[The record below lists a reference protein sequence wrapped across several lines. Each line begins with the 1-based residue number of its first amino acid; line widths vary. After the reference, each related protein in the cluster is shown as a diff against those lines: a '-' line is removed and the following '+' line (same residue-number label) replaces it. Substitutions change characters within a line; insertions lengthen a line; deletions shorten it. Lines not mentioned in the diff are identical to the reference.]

1 MTVLDGPAAGRSAGL
16 SPSVLLGGS
25 RGAGQRIPVAV
36 TFRSSRRA
44 QRRLLRRS
52 AWVLA
57 VAVALAAPAG
67 ATIPGAV
74 DDGYRA
80 GSRVTTD
87 FAGAE
92 DGIAAL
98 IAQPDGTVVAAGSA
112 RVPHSEFALVRYR
125 PDGSLDPGFGDH
137 GKVTTRIGSGAL
149 IQAAARQPD
158 GKVVAAGV
166 VGFAANGGPVDFA
179 LARYLPDGRLDR
191 SFGDAG
197 IVVTDVS
204 PGASDVLHALVL
216 QPDGRIVVAG
226 DTPAGGLGDTK
237 LVLARYLPDGRLD
250 PTFGQDG
257 IVTTDLGPGIDSAR
271 GLVLQPDG
279 RLVAVGHGG
288 TGGYPVTVRYLPD
301 GSLDPAFGRDG
312 RVTMVGPMTG
322 AMAAALQSDGR
333 IVIAGSSNG
342 TNQPLVVARL
352 LADGTPDRSF
362 GDDGQVA
369 TAVGWQANADA
380 VIVQS
385 DGRITVAGTAD
396 IGRQRGQFAFLVARY
411 ERNGALDRSFGRD
424 GVATTDFTSG
434 TDQATAL
441 VVDAS
446 GHLVTGG
453 VSGFTP
459 PGRAD
464 FAVVGLDRPLVAVD
478 VPLPEPIASPS
489 PIGRLTPAIPA
500 TLPSGVGTG
509 ASITMPVPV
518 TGPSLRTGVDATIQ
532 GATPPRSL
540 PAGAPPAATGANT
553 PGPGPMPADVEPAP
567 AQPQPQVAELS
578 ASLRYSP
585 AGQATPRPA
594 GPNGPLVLLAAVL
607 IAVVGTA
614 NVTLR
619 HVHRTAVHQPN

>member
-1 MTVLDGPAAGRSAGL
+1 
-16 SPSVLLGGS
+16 
-25 RGAGQRIPVAV
+25 V
-36 TFRSSRRA
+36 TLRSSRRA
-44 QRRLLRRS
+44 QRRLPRRS
-52 AWVLA
+52 PWVLA

-67 ATIPGAV
+67 ASIPGAV

-125 PDGSLDPGFGDH
+125 PDGNLDPGFGDH

-158 GKVVAAGV
+158 GKLIAAGV
-166 VGFAANGGPVDFA
+166 VDFSANGGPIDFA
-179 LARYLPDGRLDR
+179 LARYLADGRLDR

-197 IVVTDVS
+197 IVVTDIS
-204 PGASDVLHALVL
+204 PGASDVLHAVVL

-226 DTPAGGLGDTK
+226 DTPTGGLGDTK
-237 LVLARYLPDGRLD
+237 FVLARYLPDGRLD

-257 IVTTDLGPGIDSAR
+257 IVTTDLGQGIDSAR

-279 RLVAVGHGG
+279 RLVTVGHGG
-288 TGGYPVTVRYLPD
+288 TGAYPVAVRYLPD
-301 GSLDPAFGRDG
+301 GSLDPTFGRGG
-312 RVTMVGPMTG
+312 RVTMAGPMTG
-322 AMAAALQSDGR
+322 AMAAALQPDGR
-333 IVIAGSSNG
+333 IVVAGNANG
-342 TNQPLVVARL
+342 TNPALAVARL
-352 LADGTPDRSF
+352 LADGTPDTSF
-362 GDDGQVA
+362 GDDGQVV

-385 DGRITVAGTAD
+385 NGRIAVAGAAD
-396 IGRQRGQFAFLVARY
+396 IGKQRGQFAFLVARY
-411 ERNGALDRSFGRD
+411 EPDGVPDRSFGRD
-424 GVATTDFTSG
+424 GVATTDFTPG
-434 TDQATAL
+434 TDEATAL
-441 VVDAS
+441 AVDAS
-446 GHLVTGG
+446 GHLVAGG

-478 VPLPEPIASPS
+478 VPVPAPVSSPGPVDRLAPIV
-489 PIGRLTPAIPA
+489 PA
-500 TLPSGVGTG
+500 TLPHGVGAAVSLTV
-509 ASITMPVPV
+509 PVPV
-518 TGPSLRTGVDATIQ
+518 TGPFLRAGVDATIRA
-532 GATPPRSL
+532 ATPPGSV
-540 PAGAPPAATGANT
+540 PAGSPPAATGADA
-553 PGPGPMPADVEPAP
+553 PGPASTPAAVEPAP
-567 AQPQPQVAELS
+567 EQPQTQVAELS

-585 AGQATPRPA
+585 AGRATPRPP

-619 HVHRTAVHQPN
+619 HVRRAAANQPN